1 MSKDAK
7 STIPAPNEDTQLHL
21 YVASACPFCHRVI
34 AALELTG
41 LSSKVSYT
49 FMQNVKDVEGW
60 AIDPD
65 AEPAFNEDNLSAVYK
80 RLDPKA
86 EHRPSV
92 PLLVD
97 LSTKSIL
104 STSSTQMTHY
114 FSKGMNGAHA
124 FCVDLYPAHLSEEI
138 DKLNDWLHDNIN
150 RAVYLVGFSR
160 DQADYESKVKN
171 LYNCLDDIEN
181 RLNKQA
187 YLLGNTLTESDL
199 YLFAT
204 LVRFDEIYFPLFKCS
219 YRLIKDYSALSTYL
233 NGLLSISELSGTVNL
248 RSFKEHYYKSVMH
261 VGDNPL
267 SLNPMG
273 TVPIDMIKQKT

>member
-1 MSKDAK
+1 MSKELK
-7 STIPAPNEDTQLHL
+7 LTIPAPNKSTRLHL

-41 LSSKVSYT
+41 LSGNVGYT
-49 FMQNVKDVEGW
+49 WMENVKEVEGW

-65 AEPAFNEDNLSAVYK
+65 AEPAFNESYLASVYE

-86 EHRPSV
+86 IYRPSV

-104 STSSTQMTHY
+104 STSSSEMTHY
-114 FSKGMNGAHA
+114 FSSGMDGAHELS
-124 FCVDLYPAHLSEEI
+124 VDLYPTDLSDEI
-138 DKLNDWLHDNIN
+138 DKLNEWLHESIN
-150 RAVYLVGFSR
+150 RAVYLAGFSR
-160 DQADYESKVKN
+160 DQADYESKVKAVFSA
-171 LYNCLDDIEN
+171 LDEMES
-181 RLNKQA
+181 RLSKQT
-187 YLLGNTLTESDL
+187 YLFGKTITESDL

-219 YRLIKDYSALSTYL
+219 YRLIKDYSALSAYL
-233 NGLLSISELSGTVNL
+233 NKLLSIPELRDTVNL

-273 TVPIDMIKQKT
+273 TVPVGMFKE